1 MRCDERCIRS
11 CGICLQ
17 RRCSFGS
24 GPAGLF
30 VCACQVAFESSGS
43 PDVLPF
49 CFETSATRVSLQP
62 SMASTSF
69 WAGACNAAR
78 SRPLQM
84 LLDINYACCGVTVSA
99 RLPGRYDPLW
109 MFVQSLWQRCCARC
123 CRCLLVNTWPAASSV
138 LSDAATQIG
147 AFCVSAAASGTMF
160 LRWWWVSE
168 ERKKRMWRMYGWFTG
183 LMCCG
188 SCIGAVAWTLSM
200 IALADLFTTMNPA
213 STLSPFEQ
221 ERLAAQAFR
230 LLAAF
235 LVLYAVEFF
244 FLTLAKLM
252 VLSHGSCSFENL

>member
-1 MRCDERCIRS
+1 M
-11 CGICLQ
+11 GQ
-17 RRCSFGS
+17 A
-24 GPAGLF
+24 PASLF

-49 CFETSATRVSLQP
+49 RFETSATRVSLQP
-62 SMASTSF
+62 SMASKSF
-69 WAGACNAAR
+69 WAGACNAAL

-84 LLDINYACCGVTVSA
+84 LLDINYACCGVTVST

-109 MFVQSLWQRCCARC
+109 MFVQSLWQRYCAHC

-213 STLSPFEQ
+213 STLSPFEK